1 MPRRK
6 SPPRPS
12 LARRLAA
19 ALLTLTVGSGAVA
32 AEPAPSAVAPPAATL
47 RLLRHGAQVASLPL
61 AELLA
66 CCGPREVAVDDPY
79 YGGPKRFR
87 AVPLAR
93 VLARGFGKTADRG
106 FAEAEI
112 LLRARDGY
120 TRTASG
126 AQLLE
131 EGAFLA
137 FADAEH
143 PGGGFFPIDRRQ
155 VDPAPFY
162 LVWQGAGRSDTT
174 LWPWPYQLAEIEIV
188 DFAAKFPHVP
198 PPGAAPESPPARGF
212 AIFRASCIACH
223 AINGEGGTVG
233 PELNVPRSI
242 VEYRD
247 AAQLKAFIRDP
258 RSFRYTSM
266 PSHAHLT
273 DADLDALVAYFTHMQ
288 GHKRDPGVA
297 PRH

>member
-1 MPRRK
+1 MRRAGAA
-6 SPPRPS
+6 
-12 LARRLAA
+12 LARCGLVLALA
-19 ALLTLTVGSGAVA
+19 PCAPALA
-32 AEPAPSAVAPPAATL
+32 AEPASSAALRFLRDGAVLRTL
-47 RLLRHGAQVASLPL
+47 TL

-66 CCGPREVAVDDPY
+66 CCAPREVAVDDPY

-87 AVPLAR
+87 ALPLRA
-93 VLARGFGKTADRG
+93 VLARGFATDVQSEA
-106 FAEAEI
+106 FAHAEL

-126 AQLLE
+126 AQLGSG
-131 EGAFLA
+131 GAFLA
-137 FADAEH
+137 FADAER

-162 LVWQGAGRSDTT
+162 LVWQGAGRADTN
-174 LWPWPYQLAEIEIV
+174 LWPWPYQLAEIEIA
-188 DFAAKFPHVP
+188 DFATTFPHVS
-198 PPGAAPESPPARGF
+198 PPGAPPGSAAQHGF
-212 AIFRASCIACH
+212 AIFRASCLACH

-247 AAQLKAFIRDP
+247 PALLKQFIRDP

-266 PSHAHLT
+266 PSHLELT
-273 DADLDALVAYFTHMQ
+273 DADLDGLLAYFTHMSA
-288 GHKRDPGVA
+288 HKRDPGA
-297 PRH
+297 GPGH